1 MSAPLGTLGEQSMI
15 RKIILS
21 LPGLGWAGAATADW
35 ELNMPKGVTDLSAET
50 YELHMLVFWICVVI
64 GIIVFGA
71 MIWSLIMHR
80 KSKGVEP
87 ATFSHSTVAEIL
99 WTVIPVVILLAMSI
113 PSAETMIRLEDS
125 RDPDISIVITAYQW
139 KWHYKYQD
147 EGLEFYSSLA
157 RPSVEARGK
166 GSGSDP
172 FAVENYLRDV
182 DRPLVVP
189 KGKKVRLLLTS
200 NDVVHAWWVPELA
213 IKKDA
218 IPGIVNEAWFR
229 ANETGTYRGQCAE
242 LCGKDHGYM
251 PIVVEVVE
259 ADAYQAWVET
269 STDNS
274 AQVAQMEK

>member
-1 MSAPLGTLGEQSMI
+1 MI
-15 RKIILS
+15 RKTILG
-21 LPGLGWAGAATADW
+21 LLVLGWAGVATADW

-50 YELHMLVFWICVVI
+50 YDLHMLVFWICVVI
-64 GIIVFGA
+64 GIVVFGA

-80 KSKGVEP
+80 KSAGAEA
-87 ATFSHSTVAEIL
+87 ATFSHSTTAEVI

-113 PSAETMIRLEDS
+113 PSAETMIKLEDS
-125 RDPDISIVITAYQW
+125 RDPDISIVVTAYQW
-139 KWHYKYQD
+139 KWHYRYQD
-147 EGLEFYSSLA
+147 EDLEFYSSLA

-166 GSGSDP
+166 DSGSDP
-172 FAVENYLRDV
+172 FTVENYLREV

-218 IPGIVNEAWFR
+218 IPGIVNETWFR

-259 ADAYQAWVET
+259 ADAYQAWIET
-269 STDNS
+269 RTDNS
-274 AQVAQMEK
+274 AQVARMEK